1 MRPELKY
8 GLFAGFATCLWIL
21 AEYALGLHTRR
32 LDLWQYTDAASFLVF
47 AVPMWRML
55 RLRQAELG
63 PGAALPLW
71 EALLRAM
78 SLSLVAVLVI
88 YVFMVAYTRFINPAW
103 VDTVL
108 DWKVARWRAA
118 QESEES
124 IRQQIA
130 AYRNLHTPA
139 GMAAMLLLT
148 TPLLG
153 GILAIFL
160 TVWLNLRA
168 QRAR

>member
-1 MRPELKY
+1 LKY
-8 GLFAGFATCLWIL
+8 GLLAGFATCLWIL
-21 AEYALGLHTRR
+21 AEYALGLHTRH

-47 AVPMWRML
+47 IVPMWRML
-55 RLRQAELG
+55 RRRQAELG
-63 PGAALPLW
+63 PGAALPLG
-71 EALLRAM
+71 EVLLRAM
-78 SLSLVAVLVI
+78 GLSLVAALVI
-88 YVFMVAYTRFINPAW
+88 YIFMVAYTRFLNPAW

-108 DWKVARWRAA
+108 DWKIARWRAA
-118 QESEES
+118 RESEES

-130 AYRNLHTPA
+130 AYRHRHTPA
-139 GMAAMLLLT
+139 GMAAMLVIT

-160 TVWLNLRA
+160 IVWLNLRA